1 MRGLE
6 HLRNQKSKQ
15 RLPIEARK
23 WFPLRGSADSSTTRS
38 RDASGYSLPPPSP
51 KTPTAGGFDGK
62 THASPSNGS
71 EASHLKGVKA
81 LEVRFAAPL
90 PSLPSSSFLPEFA
103 SAAVPIGLLK
113 WDQSGDEATALLL
126 APCFPT
132 TSHKPVHS
140 APPARRN
147 VRSEPASIAPPADT
161 TRRFRWLSA
170 SQNTLD
176 RTG

>member
-6 HLRNQKSKQ
+6 HLRSQKSKQ
-15 RLPIEARK
+15 RLPEEARK

-38 RDASGYSLPPPSP
+38 RDASG
-51 KTPTAGGFDGK
+51 FDGK
-62 THASPSNGS
+62 TRASPSNGS

-81 LEVRFAAPL
+81 PEVRFAAPL
-90 PSLPSSSFLPEFA
+90 PSLPSSSFPPEFA

-113 WDQSGDEATALLL
+113 WDRCGDEATALLL

-147 VRSEPASIAPPADT
+147 VRSEPASIALPADT
-161 TRRFRWLSA
+161 TRRFRWLST